1 MRTLTTLSLMLALT
15 TGCRS
20 GDDLV
25 SDKQVLNDMENLAID
40 LVHVMHNSWCEDGNP
55 EARCYLAA
63 YAGHTITGVS
73 MAHYDRGEYDIV
85 VDGVLFDE
93 TELEGQ
99 GTVSYDWEADE
110 VSFEGLMSVNDSAM
124 YSVDIL
130 VNVVDWDHYEV
141 EGRVDGEAFDFT
153 LQRRMDP
160 QYADDDGGCRGVEL
174 GITCE

>member
-1 MRTLTTLSLMLALT
+1 MRTLTTLSLMLALA

-20 GDDLV
+20 GGDLAA
-25 SDKQVLNDMENLAID
+25 DAQVLDDMENLAIE
-40 LVHVMHNSWCEDGNP
+40 LVHVMESSWCEDGNP

-63 YAGHTITGVS
+63 DAGHTITGVS

-85 VDGVLFDE
+85 IDGVLFDE

-99 GTVSYDWEADE
+99 GTIAYDWETIE
-110 VSFEGLMSVNDSAM
+110 VSFEGLISVNDSAM

-130 VNVVDWDHYEV
+130 VDIVDRDHYEV
-141 EGRVDGEAFDFT
+141 EGRVDDEAFDFT
-153 LQRRMDP
+153 LRRRTNTYDSI
-160 QYADDDGGCRGVEL
+160 DDGGCRGVEL